1 MNWQAAG
8 VTAPDAA
15 QESFAS
21 LSGAQKL
28 VFIEH
33 VGKVLDYASLPEALW
48 TQGTTSTADDVARP
62 GQAAGWSTLSA
73 AQRQVVVAWLDGQL
87 NTSARVTLQGSWASA
102 ATANMAWSA
111 AGVATPTTA
120 QTTWASLK
128 GAQLMTLLEHLGYSY
143 DYASIPDASWQG
155 AAGTTDDVSRP
166 LQSQSWSQ
174 LSGAQRAVLV
184 RYVDTERSASVTT
197 VPVYVKAYAAEVTVP
212 SDRLIMQGNWA
223 NMSSAATMS
232 WTAAGVTAPT
242 SAQTTWAHL
251 TGAQQMALLEHGG
264 YVYDYR
270 AVPDAVWSPASPR
283 PSLDTDWSELSA
295 AQRSALTTFI
305 DVSRAT
311 MPSALPASQV
321 PALARQA
328 VAPEAP
334 LSERYVLTNADNYV
348 LRLVPAVK
356 NFFNYNSPVGA
367 QVLTGFSQGLVSDY
381 RNEQISWGSVS
392 AS

>member
-1 MNWQAAG
+1 MSPLASSKRLVVKIGSSILVDEAKGEIRHDWLKALTDDVARPDVDASWSDLTQAQRTVVTGFIDNVEFVSARTAFQGKWSALTTTAVNWQAAG

-87 NTSARVTLQGSWASA
+87 NTSARVTLQGNWASA
-102 ATANMAWSA
+102 ATANMGWSA

-120 QTTWASLK
+120 QTTWASLN

-174 LSGAQRAVLV
+174 LSAAQRAVLV

-223 NMSSAATMS
+223 NMSSAA
-232 WTAAGVTAPT
+232 
-242 SAQTTWAHL
+242 
-251 TGAQQMALLEHGG
+251 AL
-264 YVYDYR
+264 
-270 AVPDAVWSPASPR
+270 S
-283 PSLDTDWSELSA
+283 
-295 AQRSALTTFI
+295 
-305 DVSRAT
+305 
-311 MPSALPASQV
+311 
-321 PALARQA
+321 
-328 VAPEAP
+328 
-334 LSERYVLTNADNYV
+334 
-348 LRLVPAVK
+348 
-356 NFFNYNSPVGA
+356 
-367 QVLTGFSQGLVSDY
+367 
-381 RNEQISWGSVS
+381 
-392 AS
+392 